1 MASIPGSKKRIALGI
16 SDTFD
21 TAVSLVAGMGLEVD
35 SFDFPRNTTE
45 LTTNAIGGN
54 TVMKTQ
60 SEEGDISPA
69 PTITMAA
76 GYQDASL
83 AAIAQFFGSDTV
95 STVAASYHRHRFIV
109 DEDFNEKWITLG
121 AKLTTTQAVEAASCA
136 ITRLAWTA
144 NVNQYLQLQFDMLAN
159 ERNLTPAD
167 NTAGSLDGATVDNGR
182 RIVVRPADTF
192 AINAQ
197 AGGAI
202 NLVSDKEDVVSFA
215 FDFSKPQ
222 EHVSEIRG
230 ASGLGEP
237 LSAAGLP
244 MVGTVTVTFKD
255 LETFKYYTAQEAGTE
270 YKATL
275 NITGPIATGS
285 SPFRM
290 QYFLPRLKVVNDPSN
305 PTSSAGR
312 NPLIVT
318 FEVLKAS
325 ANPTGMEST
334 YPYVEIYNLEADS
347 YFDEV

>member
-1 MASIPGSKKRIALGI
+1 MANLPGSKKRIAMGI
-16 SDTFD
+16 APTFG
-21 TAVSLVAGMGLEVD
+21 TPISLVAGMGLEVD

-69 PTITMAA
+69 PTLTMAA

-83 AAIAQFFGSDTV
+83 AAIAQFFGADTV
-95 STVAASYHRHRFIV
+95 STVAASYHRHRFTV
-109 DEDFNEKWITLG
+109 DEDFNDKWITLG
-121 AKLTTTQAVEAASCA
+121 AKLTTTEAVEAASCA
-136 ITRLAWTA
+136 VTRLAWTA
-144 NVNQYLQLQFDMLAN
+144 NVNQYLSLQMDMLAN
-159 ERNLTPAD
+159 ERDLAPTP
-167 NTAGSLDGATVDNGR
+167 NTAASLEGATVDNIR

-197 AGGAI
+197 GGGAL
-202 NLVSDKEDVVSFA
+202 NLISDKEDIVSLV

-230 ASGLGEP
+230 AAGLGEP
-237 LSAAGLP
+237 ESAAGLP
-244 MVGTVTVTFKD
+244 MIGTVTATFKD

-275 NITGPIATGS
+275 DITGPIATGS
-285 SPFRM
+285 SPYRM
-290 QYFLPRLKVVNDPSN
+290 SFFFPRLKVVNDPSYSI
-305 PTSSAGR
+305 SSAGR
-312 NPLIVT
+312 NPFSVT

-325 ANPTGMEST
+325 ANPTGMVST
-334 YPYVEIYNLEADS
+334 YPYVDIYNLQSAS
-347 YFDEV
+347 YF